1 MPKGS
6 KRTYVHSSRF
16 RVCHYTRFTN
26 LAPPPIQPDDI
37 KRIHYMCH
45 IRELPTINQKRKIM
59 NIKELYD
66 KVSQGAPF
74 YVNFKKRTVRVGK
87 KAYDIK
93 DIEWDKDLSDLSEK
107 DILDILTAAYEAYKH
122 SVPSERSD
130 SHRKSYFKALPY
142 EELSD
147 DDILYGAPREF
158 SRFTLEIS
166 FLIAVSSG
174 KLKWNNEW
182 GTWFWQSPDDKDFV
196 ILREWVEPKND

>member
-1 MPKGS
+1 
-6 KRTYVHSSRF
+6 
-16 RVCHYTRFTN
+16 
-26 LAPPPIQPDDI
+26 
-37 KRIHYMCH
+37 
-45 IRELPTINQKRKIM
+45 M

-66 KVSQGAPF
+66 KVSQGSKF
-74 YVNFKKRTVRVGK
+74 YVNFKERTVRVDK

-93 DIEWDKDLSDLSEK
+93 DVEWDKDLSDLSEK
-107 DILDILTAAYEAYKH
+107 DILDVLTAAYETYKH

-147 DDILYGAPREF
+147 DDILYGIPREF

-166 FLIAVSSG
+166 FLIAVSSEM
-174 KLKWNNEW
+174 LKWNNEW